1 MAMQKSAEGI
11 VGRRRRSA
19 RAGHSPER
27 GETARART
35 TGNERLKALS
45 WLGVRLEFF
54 HAILREDFSTKLKFS
69 YREKNDA
76 SLGCR
81 GRQ

>member
-1 MAMQKSAEGI
+1 MTSVQIAVMSSIACCLNACESPDQISWACGMAN
-11 VGRRRRSA
+11 
-19 RAGHSPER
+19 HPP
-27 GETARART
+27 
-35 TGNERLKALS
+35 LS
-45 WLGVRLEFF
+45 WLGVPVEFF
-54 HAILREDFSTKLKFS
+54 HAILREDFSTNLKFS

>member
-1 MAMQKSAEGI
+1 
-11 VGRRRRSA
+11 V
-19 RAGHSPER
+19 
-27 GETARART
+27 
-35 TGNERLKALS
+35 
-45 WLGVRLEFF
+45 EFF
-54 HAILREDFSTKLKFS
+54 HAILREDFSTNLKFS